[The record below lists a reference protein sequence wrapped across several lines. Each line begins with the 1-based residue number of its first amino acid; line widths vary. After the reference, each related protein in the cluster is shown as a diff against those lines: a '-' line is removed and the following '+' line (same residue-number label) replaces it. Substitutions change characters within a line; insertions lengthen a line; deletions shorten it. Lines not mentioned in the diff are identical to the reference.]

1 MRTNHAEMRL
11 DLLLFSFLPL
21 FFLGAPSPA
30 EQLSHSCV
38 CSCINSGQ
46 VENPDFSIH
55 HRNG

>member
-11 DLLLFSFLPL
+11 DLLLSSFLRM

-30 EQLSHSCV
+30 ERLSHSCV

-55 HRNG
+55 HENG